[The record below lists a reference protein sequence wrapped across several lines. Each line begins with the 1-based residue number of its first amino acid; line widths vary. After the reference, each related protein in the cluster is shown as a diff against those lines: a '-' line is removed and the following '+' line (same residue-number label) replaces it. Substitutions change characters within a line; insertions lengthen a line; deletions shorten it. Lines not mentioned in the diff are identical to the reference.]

1 MFINPGVSGLQVS
14 GKGGTVMAT
23 FMIGLAILIC
33 GGFLYGSLCERVFGP
48 DNRETPAY
56 AKQDGVDYV
65 PMR

>member
-23 FMIGLAILIC
+23 FMIGLAILVC

-48 DNRETPAY
+48 VPAMFKRLIN
-56 AKQDGVDYV
+56 AFFQVGIGT
-65 PMR
+65 